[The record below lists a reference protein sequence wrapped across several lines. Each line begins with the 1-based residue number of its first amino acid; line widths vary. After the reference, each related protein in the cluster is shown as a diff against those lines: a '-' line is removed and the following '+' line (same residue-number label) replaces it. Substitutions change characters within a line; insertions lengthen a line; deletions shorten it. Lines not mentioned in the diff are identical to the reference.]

1 VCNGEEARDAGLDK
15 ELIVAVVEGGLA
27 VGIQMGGGGSGR

>member
-1 VCNGEEARDAGLDK
+1 MCNGEEARDAVLDK
-15 ELIVAVVEGGLA
+15 ELIVAVVEGVA

>member
-1 VCNGEEARDAGLDK
+1 LLDK
-15 ELIVAVVEGGLA
+15 ELIVAVVEGVA